1 MVFWVLFLAAVE
13 AVKPPAYP
21 VLEVWS
27 PRQWAALREEHWP
40 SVTGWWGPRPW
51 AFKIRGAGPAEGAG
65 GLERICFSSWPKHS
79 GRGCY
84 RRRPHKPL
92 CGESS
97 SAYDCH
103 AAGGAFG
110 EDRYIFPAM
119 GLRAEGHGTLSLVFV
134 VSIIHYGNILLLT
147 PTTL

>member
-1 MVFWVLFLAAVE
+1 MGA
-13 AVKPPAYP
+13 
-21 VLEVWS
+21 
-27 PRQWAALREEHWP
+27 QAL
-40 SVTGWWGPRPW
+40 GPQNKMP
-51 AFKIRGAGPAEGAG
+51 RGAGPAEGAG

-79 GRGCY
+79 GHGCY

-92 CGESS
+92 YGESS

-103 AAGGAFG
+103 AAGGALG

-119 GLRAEGHGTLSLVFV
+119 GLRAQGHGRLSLVFV

-147 PTTL
+147 PYHLVARPIATQDGSGGLLVRVARHGGQTQDRVATGAGGCIRQR